1 MSWETILEIVMMRC
15 VSLAAVCLL
24 SLVMIAP
31 VRAADAGE
39 ELAPVLKKAGGWES
53 YRFTVEAQPGAG
65 GMLEGRYQKG
75 QPLACKADRIE
86 LFKKGEVI
94 VYGDAGKWQKSRT
107 GRLSDPLRVL
117 GAVAKVRTV
126 RLPHEELVALA
137 MAVRS
142 VKKAEAK
149 EGGLTVYRTTLDRA
163 AAQPLARPE
172 HKGVAQGGSA
182 RFWVSKDGNLAKYAV
197 SIRVQGRLGGAEI
210 DGTMTKTVTLSGGGS
225 TKVEVPEAARKALK

>member
-1 MSWETILEIVMMRC
+1 MQRC
-15 VSLAAVCLL
+15 VRLAAVCLL
-24 SLVMIAP
+24 GLAMIAP
-31 VRAADAGE
+31 VPATDGGE
-39 ELAPVLKKAGGWES
+39 GLVPVLKKPGGWES

-65 GMLEGRYQKG
+65 GKLEGRYQKG

-86 LFKKGEVI
+86 LFRKGEVI

-126 RLPHEELVALA
+126 RLPHEEVAALA
-137 MAVRS
+137 KAVRS

-149 EGGLTVYRTTLDRA
+149 EGGQTVYSAALDRE
-163 AAQPLARPE
+163 AAQSLARPE

-182 RFWVSKDGNLAKYAV
+182 RFWVSKDGTLAKYAV
-197 SIRVQGRLGGAEI
+197 SIRVQGRIGGADI
-210 DGTMTKTVTLSGGGS
+210 DGTMTKTVTLSGVGS
-225 TKVEVPEAARKALK
+225 TKVEVPEAARKALE